1 MAFFDNS
8 VSTLQRFEPHTDYV
22 NLESCPVFNLSPD
35 LTSADLIDPFLLVDN
50 TLELPRV
57 LNESNEIKNS
67 VSARLE
73 SNESMCNEIQ
83 TTISPVPSPNLELVP
98 DLVYD
103 DSFENEEEEL
113 NFGIPGYKLSADVG
127 ETQFSMGEA
136 TTVPHFCG
144 FDIFTMPPWKLD
156 GTNGQL
162 ESTEPQLAQNE
173 SQPAFTFPVVKQ
185 SILPPIASP
194 TILDISTDEFN
205 PDNPEHISYATF
217 SKNVP
222 KDNFLLSFETASEVL
237 PTNSVKSS
245 PSFCMVSGTS
255 TVNSLPTTDK
265 HYDSYGQAPQSKYS
279 SSQYH
284 RTAESQARKNEGSS
298 DSIDTTKVG
307 LTALPL
313 TRVLNSAIVS
323 ASIGLS
329 TESSSTC
336 NRKSKKG
343 RPPVHGTDEER
354 FAARRLANRKYY
366 MFNKDKINKRRRR
379 RKLESG
385 QLASNEEMQW
395 V

>member
-8 VSTLQRFEPHTDYV
+8 VSTLQKFEPHTDYI
-22 NLESCPVFNLSPD
+22 NLESCPVFNISPD

-57 LNESNEIKNS
+57 LNESNGIKIS

-73 SNESMCNEIQ
+73 INESMCNEIQ

-113 NFGIPGYKLSADVG
+113 DFGIPGYKLSADVG
-127 ETQFSMGEA
+127 EAQFSMGKA
-136 TTVPHFCG
+136 TTVPHFRG

-156 GTNGQL
+156 GINGQL
-162 ESTEPQLAQNE
+162 ESTESQSAQNE
-173 SQPAFTFPVVKQ
+173 SQPAFTFPVVRQ

-217 SKNVP
+217 SKNAP

-265 HYDSYGQAPQSKYS
+265 HYDSYGQAPQSKYT

-298 DSIDTTKVG
+298 DNIDTTKVG

-313 TRVLNSAIVS
+313 TRVLNPAIVS

-329 TESSSTC
+329 TESSPTC

-385 QLASNEEMQW
+385 QLASNEELQ
-395 V
+395 